1 MYQVVLD
8 TNVLVAALRSKLG
21 ASHHLLQLLGDAR
34 WRPNVTVPVVLE
46 YESIL
51 KRDCRAFGLT
61 EQDVDDAVDAL
72 CSRAGLHR
80 LYFLWRPV
88 ASDPNDDLMLE
99 AAIASH
105 SDFPHYFQP
114 AGLSRQRSIRNS
126 LSDAQGI
133 PYTT

>member
-21 ASHHLLQLLGDAR
+21 ASHHLLQLMGDAR

-61 EQDVDDAVDAL
+61 EQDVDDVVDAL
-72 CSRAGLHR
+72 CSRGR
-80 LYFLWRPV
+80 V
-88 ASDPNDDLMLE
+88 APIVFSVE
-99 AAIASH
+99 ARRIGSE
-105 SDFPHYFQP
+105 
-114 AGLSRQRSIRNS
+114 
-126 LSDAQGI
+126 
-133 PYTT
+133 